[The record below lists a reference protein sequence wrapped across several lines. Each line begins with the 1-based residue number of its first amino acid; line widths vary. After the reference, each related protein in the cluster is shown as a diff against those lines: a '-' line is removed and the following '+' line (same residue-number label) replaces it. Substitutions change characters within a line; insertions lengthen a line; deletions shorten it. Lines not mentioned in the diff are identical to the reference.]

1 MAAGSMNSALTSGL
15 RKAKQLAREERRQA
29 VRQTVR
35 STAAAYSSAPE
46 KRRQEA
52 GPITAAKQ
60 ENTPARTQS
69 GGHKEAYL
77 SLPTGQKAAYARE
90 LLSHY
95 RSGDLEKQAGKM
107 KAASG
112 RGSTLHISASGN
124 RYGGSHG
131 SLGGLSVYEQRRQ
144 QRDAARKDFWNHT
157 LDLLGTAS
165 AQAGRGIA
173 GISVPVE
180 QQIEESRRQIE
191 NVRAIREANA
201 RFEATRQP
209 IEWDGRAELISALEQ
224 LDMQSGWEINEEQ
237 ANAAEQQRQEL
248 LARLRGGDLAA
259 GNGVRSGT
267 DADTGRDVV
276 EGSAKGIAGAC
287 VNLVSNLGQLMA
299 KADAYSYSENEFLTD
314 WMLGNDPSVMR
325 QARIDAY
332 ESAEAKEYWS
342 SIDAIAD
349 RLDNDAAAVLR
360 RAKEGKS
367 IVGEMGVDVA
377 KGVLEMGFD
386 AGLAAV
392 TGGSALVPLAARVY
406 GQSVGTARRAGAT
419 LEQQAA
425 YGLTSATIE
434 VASEMLF
441 DGVAKI
447 YGAGAADDI
456 VEKLVVELAESD
468 TGRSMLRFL
477 AGAAGE
483 GAGEVV
489 SDLLSPLA
497 EATYRDESLA
507 ELYRQL
513 EPSELLYDYLIGA
526 AISTLA
532 SGASAATR
540 QSGEASAEYRA
551 NEAEYFNILELNG
564 HLESKNAAPDGTA
577 EDSEQNVES
586 RSLSQ
591 HKISGL
597 SGLDAAEDEGS
608 SSALHTYHDPIRE
621 KIGSAFQSHPKAMSK
636 ILKTLEHRGI
646 EVEYRPGSMSYSP
659 NSESGKPGKLIM
671 DPDASYS
678 AWLHELQHLA
688 DDEASGWQGMH
699 ILAADQMRA
708 LEFEERAYRLE
719 IDFAK
724 KNGYSKIAKRLERLL
739 FERRQEILGT
749 QRNNKQSQA

>member
-1 MAAGSMNSALTSGL
+1 MGTLKSSLSSGL
-15 RKAKQLAREERRQA
+15 AKGQKAAEKQKRKGQ
-29 VRQTVR
+29 QTAGGGKK
-35 STAAAYSSAPE
+35 SAAAYSAAPA
-46 KRRQEA
+46 KRHAEE
-52 GPITAAKQ
+52 PETVKSESTPVYTAAKKSSSA
-60 ENTPARTQS
+60 NAAVASSMHYSSS
-69 GGHKEAYL
+69 GSKH
-77 SLPTGQKAAYARE
+77 
-90 LLSHY
+90 
-95 RSGDLEKQAGKM
+95 
-107 KAASG
+107 
-112 RGSTLHISASGN
+112 
-124 RYGGSHG
+124 GGSHG
-131 SLGGLSVYEQRRQ
+131 SLGEVSVYEQRRQ

-165 AQAGRGIA
+165 AQAGRGIT

-180 QQIEESRRQIE
+180 QQLEESRRQIE
-191 NVRAIREANA
+191 NVRAISEANA
-201 RFEATRQP
+201 RFEATRKP
-209 IEWDGRAELISALEQ
+209 IEWEGRAELISALEQ

-248 LARLRGGDLAA
+248 LARLREGDLAA
-259 GNGVRSGT
+259 GNGERSGT
-267 DADTGRDVV
+267 DADTGRDIL
-276 EGSAKGIAGAC
+276 ESTAKGIAGAG
-287 VNLVSNLGQLMA
+287 VNAFSNLGQLMA
-299 KADAYSYSENEFLTD
+299 KADAYTYSENEFLTD

-332 ESAEAKEYWS
+332 NDPANQEKWRE
-342 SIDAIAD
+342 IDAIAD
-349 RLDNDAAAVLR
+349 RLDNDAATVLR

-367 IVGEMGVDVA
+367 IAGEAGV
-377 KGVLEMGFD
+377 
-386 AGLAAV
+386 
-392 TGGSALVPLAARVY
+392 
-406 GQSVGTARRAGAT
+406 
-419 LEQQAA
+419 
-425 YGLTSATIE
+425 
-434 VASEMLF
+434 
-441 DGVAKI
+441 
-447 YGAGAADDI
+447 DI

-468 TGRSMLRFL
+468 TGRGMLRFL

-483 GAGEVV
+483 GAEEVV

-532 SGASAATR
+532 SGASAATGQR
-540 QSGEASAEYRA
+540 AEASPEYRA
-551 NEAEYFNILELNG
+551 NEAEYFNILERKGL
-564 HLESKNAAPDGTA
+564 LPPESSKNAAHEGAA

>member
-1 MAAGSMNSALTSGL
+1 MGTLKSSLSSGL
-15 RKAKQLAREERRQA
+15 AKGQKAAEKQKRKGQ
-29 VRQTVR
+29 QTAGGGKK
-35 STAAAYSSAPE
+35 SAAAYSAAPA
-46 KRRQEA
+46 KRHAEE
-52 GPITAAKQ
+52 PETVKSESTPVYTAAKKSSSA
-60 ENTPARTQS
+60 NAAVASSMHYSSS
-69 GGHKEAYL
+69 GSKH
-77 SLPTGQKAAYARE
+77 
-90 LLSHY
+90 
-95 RSGDLEKQAGKM
+95 
-107 KAASG
+107 
-112 RGSTLHISASGN
+112 
-124 RYGGSHG
+124 GGSHG
-131 SLGGLSVYEQRRQ
+131 SLGEVSVYEQRRQ
-144 QRDAARKDFWNHT
+144 QRDEARKDFWNHT

-165 AQAGRGIA
+165 AQAGRGIT

-180 QQIEESRRQIE
+180 QQLEESRRQIE
-191 NVRAIREANA
+191 NVRAISEANA
-201 RFEATRQP
+201 RFEATRKP
-209 IEWDGRAELISALEQ
+209 IEWEGRAELISALEQ

-248 LARLRGGDLAA
+248 LARLREGDLAA
-259 GNGVRSGT
+259 GNGERSGT
-267 DADTGRDVV
+267 DADTGRDIL
-276 EGSAKGIAGAC
+276 ESTAKGIAGAG
-287 VNLVSNLGQLMA
+287 VNAFSNLGQLMA
-299 KADAYSYSENEFLTD
+299 KADAYTYSENEFLTD

-332 ESAEAKEYWS
+332 NDPANQEKWRE
-342 SIDAIAD
+342 IDAIAD
-349 RLDNDAAAVLR
+349 RLDNDAATVLR

-367 IVGEMGVDVA
+367 IAGEAGV
-377 KGVLEMGFD
+377 
-386 AGLAAV
+386 
-392 TGGSALVPLAARVY
+392 
-406 GQSVGTARRAGAT
+406 
-419 LEQQAA
+419 
-425 YGLTSATIE
+425 
-434 VASEMLF
+434 
-441 DGVAKI
+441 
-447 YGAGAADDI
+447 DI

-468 TGRSMLRFL
+468 TGRGMLRFL

-483 GAGEVV
+483 GAEEVV

-513 EPSELLYDYLIGA
+513 EPEDLLYSFMIGA

-532 SGASAATR
+532 SGASAVAGQR
-540 QSGEASAEYRA
+540 GDASAEYRA
-551 NEAEYFNILELNG
+551 NEAEYLNILERNG
-564 HLESKNAAPDGTA
+564 LLPPESSKNAAHEGAA

>member
-1 MAAGSMNSALTSGL
+1 MGTLKSSLSSGL
-15 RKAKQLAREERRQA
+15 AKGQKAAEKQKRKGQ
-29 VRQTVR
+29 QTAGGGKK
-35 STAAAYSSAPE
+35 SAAAYSAAPA
-46 KRRQEA
+46 KRHAEETETVKSEST
-52 GPITAAKQ
+52 PVYTAAKKSSSA
-60 ENTPARTQS
+60 NAAVASSMHYSSS
-69 GGHKEAYL
+69 GSKH
-77 SLPTGQKAAYARE
+77 
-90 LLSHY
+90 
-95 RSGDLEKQAGKM
+95 
-107 KAASG
+107 
-112 RGSTLHISASGN
+112 
-124 RYGGSHG
+124 GGSHG
-131 SLGGLSVYEQRRQ
+131 SLGEVSVYELRRQ
-144 QRDAARKDFWNHT
+144 QRDEARKDFWNHT

-165 AQAGRGIA
+165 AQAGRGIT

-180 QQIEESRRQIE
+180 QQLEESRRQIE
-191 NVRAIREANA
+191 NVRAISEANA
-201 RFEATRQP
+201 RFEATRKP

-248 LARLRGGDLAA
+248 LARLREGDLAA
-259 GNGVRSGT
+259 GNGELEST
-267 DADTGRDVV
+267 
-276 EGSAKGIAGAC
+276 AKGIAGAG
-287 VNLVSNLGQLMA
+287 VNAFSNLGQLMA
-299 KADAYSYSENEFLTD
+299 KADAYTYSENEFLTD

-332 ESAEAKEYWS
+332 NDPANQEKWRE
-342 SIDAIAD
+342 IDAIAD
-349 RLDNDAAAVLR
+349 RLDNDAATVLR

-367 IVGEMGVDVA
+367 IAGEAGV
-377 KGVLEMGFD
+377 
-386 AGLAAV
+386 
-392 TGGSALVPLAARVY
+392 
-406 GQSVGTARRAGAT
+406 
-419 LEQQAA
+419 
-425 YGLTSATIE
+425 
-434 VASEMLF
+434 
-441 DGVAKI
+441 
-447 YGAGAADDI
+447 DI

-468 TGRSMLRFL
+468 TGRGMLRFL

-483 GAGEVV
+483 GAEEVV

-513 EPSELLYDYLIGA
+513 EPSEVLYDYLIGA

-540 QSGEASAEYRA
+540 QSGEASPEYRA
-551 NEAEYFNILELNG
+551 NEAEYLNILERNG
-564 HLESKNAAPDGTA
+564 LLPPESSKNAAHEGAA

>member
-1 MAAGSMNSALTSGL
+1 MAAGIMNSALTIGL

-35 STAAAYSSAPE
+35 STAALYSSAPE

-95 RSGDLEKQAGKM
+95 RSGDLEKQTGKM

-112 RGSTLHISASGN
+112 RGSTLHISASGSKH
-124 RYGGSHG
+124 GGSHG
-131 SLGGLSVYEQRRQ
+131 SLGEVSVYEQRRQ
-144 QRDAARKDFWNHT
+144 QRDEARADFWNHT
-157 LDLLGTAS
+157 LDLLGTS
-165 AQAGRGIA
+165 SEQAGRGIT

-180 QQIEESRRQIE
+180 QQREESRRQIE

-248 LARLRGGDLAA
+248 LARLREGDLAA
-259 GNGVRSGT
+259 GNGERSGT
-267 DADTGRDVV
+267 DADTGRDIL
-276 EGSAKGIAGAC
+276 ESTAKGIAGAG
-287 VNLVSNLGQLMA
+287 VNAFSNLGQLMA
-299 KADAYSYSENEFLTD
+299 KADAYTYSENEFLTD

-699 ILAADQMRA
+699 ILAAD
-708 LEFEERAYRLE
+708 
-719 IDFAK
+719 
-724 KNGYSKIAKRLERLL
+724 
-739 FERRQEILGT
+739 
-749 QRNNKQSQA
+749 

>member
-112 RGSTLHISASGN
+112 RGSTLHISASGSKH
-124 RYGGSHG
+124 GGSHG
-131 SLGGLSVYEQRRQ
+131 SLGEVSVYEQRRQ

-165 AQAGRGIA
+165 AQAGRGIT

-180 QQIEESRRQIE
+180 QQREESRRQIE

-267 DADTGRDVV
+267 DADTGRDIL
-276 EGSAKGIAGAC
+276 ESTAKGIAGAG
-287 VNLVSNLGQLMA
+287 VNAFSNLGQLMA
-299 KADAYSYSENEFLTD
+299 KADAYTYSENEFLTD

-489 SDLLSPLA
+489 LSPLA

-532 SGASAATR
+532 SGASAATGQR
-540 QSGEASAEYRA
+540 SEASAEYRA
-551 NEAEYFNILELNG
+551 NEAEYFNILERNG
-564 HLESKNAAPDGTA
+564 HLESKNAARDRTA

-636 ILKTLEHRGI
+636 ILKSLEHRGI
-646 EVEYRPGSMSYSP
+646 EVAYRPGSMSYSP

>member
-1 MAAGSMNSALTSGL
+1 MGTLKSSLSSGL
-15 RKAKQLAREERRQA
+15 AKGQKAAEKQKRKGQ
-29 VRQTVR
+29 QTAGGGKK
-35 STAAAYSSAPE
+35 SAAAYSAAPA
-46 KRRQEA
+46 KRHAEE
-52 GPITAAKQ
+52 PETVKSESTPVYTAAKKSSSA
-60 ENTPARTQS
+60 NAAVASSMHYSSS
-69 GGHKEAYL
+69 GSKH
-77 SLPTGQKAAYARE
+77 
-90 LLSHY
+90 
-95 RSGDLEKQAGKM
+95 
-107 KAASG
+107 
-112 RGSTLHISASGN
+112 
-124 RYGGSHG
+124 GGSHG
-131 SLGGLSVYEQRRQ
+131 SLGEVSVYEQHRQ

-165 AQAGRGIA
+165 AQAGRGIT

-180 QQIEESRRQIE
+180 QQLEESRRQIE
-191 NVRAIREANA
+191 NVRAISEANA
-201 RFEATRQP
+201 RFEATRKP
-209 IEWDGRAELISALEQ
+209 IEWEGRAELISALEQ

-248 LARLRGGDLAA
+248 LARLREGDLAA
-259 GNGVRSGT
+259 GNGERSGT
-267 DADTGRDVV
+267 DADTGRDIL
-276 EGSAKGIAGAC
+276 ESTAKGIAGAG
-287 VNLVSNLGQLMA
+287 VNAFSNLGQLMA
-299 KADAYSYSENEFLTD
+299 KADAYTYSENEFLTD

-332 ESAEAKEYWS
+332 NDPANQEKWRE
-342 SIDAIAD
+342 IDAIAD
-349 RLDNDAAAVLR
+349 RLDNDAATVLR

-367 IVGEMGVDVA
+367 IAGEAGV
-377 KGVLEMGFD
+377 
-386 AGLAAV
+386 
-392 TGGSALVPLAARVY
+392 
-406 GQSVGTARRAGAT
+406 
-419 LEQQAA
+419 
-425 YGLTSATIE
+425 
-434 VASEMLF
+434 
-441 DGVAKI
+441 
-447 YGAGAADDI
+447 DI

-468 TGRSMLRFL
+468 TGRGMLRFL

-483 GAGEVV
+483 GAEEVV

-513 EPSELLYDYLIGA
+513 EPSEVLYDYLIGA

-532 SGASAATR
+532 SGASAATGQR
-540 QSGEASAEYRA
+540 AEASPEYRA
-551 NEAEYFNILELNG
+551 NEAEYFNILERKGL
-564 HLESKNAAPDGTA
+564 LPPESSKNAAHEGAA

>member
-1 MAAGSMNSALTSGL
+1 MGTLKSSLSSGL
-15 RKAKQLAREERRQA
+15 AKGQKAAEKQKRKGQ
-29 VRQTVR
+29 QTAGGGKK
-35 STAAAYSSAPE
+35 SAAAYSAAPA
-46 KRRQEA
+46 KRHAEETETVKSEST
-52 GPITAAKQ
+52 PVYTAAKKSSSA
-60 ENTPARTQS
+60 NAAVASSMHYSSS
-69 GGHKEAYL
+69 GSKH
-77 SLPTGQKAAYARE
+77 
-90 LLSHY
+90 
-95 RSGDLEKQAGKM
+95 
-107 KAASG
+107 
-112 RGSTLHISASGN
+112 
-124 RYGGSHG
+124 GGSHG
-131 SLGGLSVYEQRRQ
+131 SLGEVSVYELRRQ
-144 QRDAARKDFWNHT
+144 QRDEARKDFWNHT

-165 AQAGRGIA
+165 AQAGRGIT

-180 QQIEESRRQIE
+180 QQLEESRRQIE
-191 NVRAIREANA
+191 NVRAISEANA
-201 RFEATRQP
+201 RFEATRKP

-248 LARLRGGDLAA
+248 LARLREGDLAA
-259 GNGVRSGT
+259 GNGERSGT
-267 DADTGRDVV
+267 DADTGRDIL
-276 EGSAKGIAGAC
+276 ESTAKGIAGAG
-287 VNLVSNLGQLMA
+287 VNAFSNLGQLMA
-299 KADAYSYSENEFLTD
+299 KADAYTYSENEFLTD

-332 ESAEAKEYWS
+332 NDPANQEKWRE
-342 SIDAIAD
+342 IDAIAD
-349 RLDNDAAAVLR
+349 RLDNDAATVLR

-367 IVGEMGVDVA
+367 IAGEAGV
-377 KGVLEMGFD
+377 
-386 AGLAAV
+386 
-392 TGGSALVPLAARVY
+392 
-406 GQSVGTARRAGAT
+406 
-419 LEQQAA
+419 
-425 YGLTSATIE
+425 
-434 VASEMLF
+434 
-441 DGVAKI
+441 
-447 YGAGAADDI
+447 DI

-468 TGRSMLRFL
+468 TGRGMLRFL

-483 GAGEVV
+483 GAEEVV

-513 EPSELLYDYLIGA
+513 EPSEVLYDYLIGA

-540 QSGEASAEYRA
+540 QSGEASPEYRA
-551 NEAEYFNILELNG
+551 NEAEYLNILERNG
-564 HLESKNAAPDGTA
+564 LLPPESSKNAAHEGAA